1 MWLIFALLSAV
12 FAALVAILAKIGM
25 EGVNPD
31 WATAVRSVVILFV
44 AWGFVFAKGA
54 QGYMQAL
61 STKNWVFLVLSGLAT
76 GLSWVFYFRAL
87 KLAEVSK
94 VAPIDKL
101 SVALSILLA
110 FIILGEQPTM
120 KVLLGAGF
128 IVVGVLIIAL

>member
-1 MWLIFALLSAV
+1 MWFIFALLSAV

-44 AWGFVFAKGA
+44 AWGFVVAKGA
-54 QGYMQAL
+54 QGYVQAL
-61 STKNWVFLVLSGLAT
+61 TTKNWVFLVLSGLAT

-101 SVALSILLA
+101 SVALTILLA
-110 FIILGEQPTM
+110 IVFLGEQPTM
-120 KVLLGAGF
+120 KVLLGAGL
-128 IVVGVLIIAL
+128 IVVGVLVIAL